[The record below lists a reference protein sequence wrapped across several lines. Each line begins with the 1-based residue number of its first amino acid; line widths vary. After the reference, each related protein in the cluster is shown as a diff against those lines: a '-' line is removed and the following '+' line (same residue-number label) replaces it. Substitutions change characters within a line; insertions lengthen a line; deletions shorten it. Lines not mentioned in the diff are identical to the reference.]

1 MKRFWRRFGLVDS
14 SVSSYWGSSRRDRS
28 LPSRYGKWA
37 VVAGASEGLGAAFA
51 TQLAARGMGLVL
63 VARRGRLLA
72 ELKEQL
78 IAEYGIEVRC
88 VVLDLADPAFATE
101 LAEGV
106 AGMDL
111 GIVVYNAAFTPVGPF
126 LEAPDGEIE
135 QAVDVNV
142 RGPLLALRALV
153 PAMRSKGKG
162 AVVLMSSLAG
172 LQGTPNIS
180 VYAASKAFNLILAEG
195 LWYELRSHGIDVVA
209 CCAGAMRTPG
219 YLRSFGR
226 DVPGMLFPDEAARRT
241 LDGLGRGPRLVPG
254 SVNRMTALLMGRLLP
269 RRAAVRLIGRNTK
282 HLT

>member
-1 MKRFWRRFGLVDS
+1 MRRSG
-14 SVSSYWGSSRRDRS
+14 W
-28 LPSRYGKWA
+28 RYGQWA
-37 VVAGASEGLGAAFA
+37 LVAGASEGLGAAFA
-51 TQLAARGMGLVL
+51 AQLAARGMNLVL
-63 VARRGRLLA
+63 VARRSHLLA
-72 ELKEQL
+72 NLKEQL
-78 IAEYGIEVRC
+78 TATYGIEVRC
-88 VVLDLADPAFATE
+88 FVIDLADPACGEA
-101 LAEGV
+101 LAESV
-106 AGMDL
+106 AGIDL

-126 LEAPDGEIE
+126 LDAESEEIE

-153 PAMRSKGKG
+153 PPMCKRGTG

-219 YLRSFGR
+219 YVRSFGR
-226 DVPGMLFPDEAARRT
+226 DVPGMLSPDEAARRT

-254 SVNRMTALLMGRLLP
+254 RINQITALLMGRVLP